1 MITGKMPADGM
12 PSGRVG
18 DIISRCTRIKPDE
31 RYANVSELKAQ
42 ITRQDIVHPECRRKF
57 LPPGFR
63 TLKPWKMIIA
73 LLGYAGITAVCC
85 AVVYNTPDGPA
96 PMREQIT
103 GRITLWISQMVMIFI
118 VCNYCG
124 IRDRMPIV
132 KSRYLFVRIAGYI
145 ILEFLLIL
153 AAAAVSSFIDIF
165 I

>member
-1 MITGKMPADGM
+1 M

-18 DIISRCTRIKPDE
+18 DIISRCTRLKPDE

-153 AAAAVSSFIDIF
+153 AAAAASSFIDIF